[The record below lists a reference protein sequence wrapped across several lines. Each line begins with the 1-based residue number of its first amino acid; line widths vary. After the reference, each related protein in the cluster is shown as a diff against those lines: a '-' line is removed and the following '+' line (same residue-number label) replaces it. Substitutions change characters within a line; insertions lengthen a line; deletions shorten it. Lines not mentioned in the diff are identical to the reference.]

1 MSPSRLMLGVDFDGT
16 LAPIVPQPDAAVPDP
31 EAVPLLSELSRALL
45 CLAIVSGRDT
55 DFLARRL
62 PIDRLILVGNHGLEE
77 RRGDRTDVVP
87 QALPYVDALQRAS
100 KALRTH
106 KEVRVPG
113 VLIEVKRVS
122 VSVHFRQAGD
132 PLQAAARL
140 RPILET
146 IATREKLQLQEGRLV
161 LELRPPVEIDKGQVL
176 RRLAAEFDPAS
187 IVYAGD
193 DRTDVDAF
201 RALKAIATSP
211 VRTLAVGIQSRELPA
226 ETFSDC
232 DLVLDGVAGT
242 LELLRGLSTLPAN
255 A

>member
-16 LAPIVPQPDAAVPDP
+16 LAPIVAQPDEAVPEP
-31 EAVPLLSELSRALL
+31 EAVHLLSELSRALL

-55 DFLARRL
+55 DFLASRL

-77 RRGDRTDVVP
+77 RRSGRSQVVAA
-87 QALPYVDALQRAS
+87 ALPYVDALQRAS
-100 KALRTH
+100 NALRAH
-106 KEVRVPG
+106 QELRVPG
-113 VLIEVKRVS
+113 VLIEAKRVS
-122 VSVHFRQAGD
+122 VSVHFRQTQD
-132 PLQAAARL
+132 PLQTAARL
-140 RPILET
+140 RPVLET
-146 IATREKLQLQEGRLV
+146 IATGEKLRLQEGRLV
-161 LELRPPVEIDKGQVL
+161 LELRPPIEIDKGQVL
-176 RRLAAEFDPAS
+176 RRLADEFDPAS

-242 LELLRGLSTLPAN
+242 LELLRGLSMLPAN